1 MQAWLND
8 NLPWLVTPVASII
21 ILVVGVWII
30 NKSFENRPK
39 LKIYRQ
45 LAVLGMVIGA
55 LLIFIAISPL
65 QDKSTIVNILGLA
78 LTAVLGL
85 SSTTFVSNAMA
96 GLMLKAMGNFH
107 TGDFIR
113 VAGFFGGVRSKGLL
127 HTEIQSEDR
136 DIVHLPNLFLI
147 TNPVQVVDQK
157 GTLISAEVSIGY
169 EVNRVQVQQN
179 LLLAAERAG
188 LKDAFAHIIELGNYS
203 VNYRVTGVLQED
215 GKLITKRHDLRAAV
229 LDTLHEDNIEI
240 MTPSVM
246 NQRPMKADEVMLP
259 IRKNTPEEK
268 VDRGNAEKIMFDK
281 SELAARINRLRE
293 RRQGLL
299 EEIEALKKEDA
310 DARALDISWREQHIQ
325 DLDNII
331 NNFDEEMKTD

>member
-1 MQAWLND
+1 MQAWLNE
-8 NLPWLVTPVASII
+8 NLQWLVTPVASVTL
-21 ILVVGVWII
+21 LVLGIWVI
-30 NKSFENRPK
+30 NKSFQNRPK

-45 LAVLGMVIGA
+45 LAVLAMVISA
-55 LLIFIAISPL
+55 LLVFIAISPL

-96 GLMLKAMGNFH
+96 GLMVKAMGNFH

-113 VAGFFGGVRSKGLL
+113 VGGFFGGVRSKALL
-127 HTEIQSEDR
+127 HTEIQNEDR

-147 TNPVQVVDQK
+147 TNPVQVVDQQ

-169 EVNRVQVQQN
+169 EVNRVKVQQN

-188 LKDAFAHIIELGNYS
+188 LKDAFAHIIELGNYA
-203 VNYRVTGVLQED
+203 VTYRVTGVLQED

-240 MTPSVM
+240 MTPTVM
-246 NQRPMKADEVMLP
+246 NQRPMRADEIVVP
-259 IRKNTPEEK
+259 ARSSAGEDK
-268 VDRGNAEKIMFDK
+268 VDRGHAEKIMFDK
-281 SELAARINRLRE
+281 SELAARINKLRE
-293 RRQGLL
+293 RRQDLL
-299 EEIEALKKEDA
+299 DEIEALRKEDEHK
-310 DARALDISWREQHIQ
+310 RALDISWREQHIK
-325 DLDNII
+325 DLDSII
-331 NNFDEEMKTD
+331 SNFDEGMKED